1 MDAVG
6 RSAGRAGD
14 RAVMA
19 QINEWA
25 PVALFIYK
33 RPEHTRRT
41 ISSLQRC
48 VGYADS
54 PVFVFAD
61 GPAHPRDLREVQGT
75 RALARSLLKD
85 RAVFLERE
93 TNLGVDRSVI
103 AGVTQL
109 CDQFGRVVVLED
121 DDVVSPLF
129 LQFLNR
135 GLRQYEGEPRVMQVS
150 GYMFDV
156 PQLRQQ
162 NEAVFLP
169 ITTTLGWATWK
180 RAWDHFDPAA
190 EGWQARLQDAQA
202 QRRFNLDGRFPYSTM
217 LARQMKRDV
226 GAWDIRWYYT
236 VFARNGLVLFPPR
249 TLVVNVGIDG
259 SGTHDRLALPAHQAP
274 LEMSASFDLPA
285 EVAESWQKVHVFD
298 AIKTWRK
305 SSALQKLLA
314 ILRYA
319 LRRAGLR

>member
-6 RSAGRAGD
+6 RPARRTRD
-14 RAVMA
+14 RVVTKR
-19 QINEWA
+19 ISGWA
-25 PVALFIYK
+25 PIALFIYK

-41 ISSLQRC
+41 ISSLQKC
-48 VGYADS
+48 VGFAES

-61 GPAHPRDLREVQGT
+61 GAAHPRDLRAVQET
-75 RALARSLLKD
+75 RALARSLLEG
-85 RAVFLERE
+85 RADFLERE

-135 GLRQYEGEPRVMQVS
+135 GLRQYKDEPRVMQVS

-156 PQLRQQ
+156 PQLRLQ

-169 ITTTLGWATWK
+169 LTTTLGWATWK
-180 RAWDHFDPAA
+180 RAWDQFDPAA
-190 EGWQARLQDAQA
+190 EGWQARLEDVHVR
-202 QRRFNLDGRFPYSTM
+202 RRFDLDGRFRYSTM
-217 LARQMKRDV
+217 LAQQMKRDV

-274 LEMSASFDLPA
+274 LEMGTSFDLPA
-285 EVAESWQKVHVFD
+285 EVAESRQKVHVFD
-298 AIKTWRK
+298 AISRWRK
-305 SSALQKLLA
+305 SSASQKLRA
-314 ILRYA
+314 VVKYA
-319 LRRAGLR
+319 LRRAGHR